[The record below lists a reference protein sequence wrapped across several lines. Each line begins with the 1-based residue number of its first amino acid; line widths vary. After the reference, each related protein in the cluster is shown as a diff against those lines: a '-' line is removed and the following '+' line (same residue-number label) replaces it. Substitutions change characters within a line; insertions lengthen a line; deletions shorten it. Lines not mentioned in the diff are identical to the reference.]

1 MSPLKLLSN
10 KQEALE
16 NIRRLLNGE
25 RDPHRIQAL
34 EKTVVNLELRIADL
48 QKQSYSFRQNDLIAK
63 VEAKNLNYD
72 TWEEYIL
79 SQYKILK
86 KSDLCWTVESYA
98 REWKD
103 DRVWDLSDELECKEK
118 IFQLM
123 NWRYYDDFL
132 RKKD

>member
-1 MSPLKLLSN
+1 MSPSTQLRN

-16 NIRRLLNGE
+16 NIQRLLNGE
-25 RDPHRIQAL
+25 RDPHRIDSL
-34 EKTVVNLELRIADL
+34 EKTVTNLKLQITDL
-48 QKQSYSFRQNDLIAK
+48 QEQSYLFRQKDLIAK

-86 KSDLCWTVESYA
+86 KSDSCWTVESHA

-103 DRVWDLSDELECKEK
+103 GRVWDLSDDLECKEK

-132 RKKD
+132 RK